1 MKKKKICIITGSR
14 ADYGILSFFL
24 KKIQHDKDFDLKL
37 IVTATHLVPKYGNTF
52 KEILKDNIKI
62 FKKVKL
68 PLKDDRVFDISNATA
83 SGIIKYTEEL
93 SKIKPDLVL
102 VLGDR
107 FESLAFSI
115 ASLYLN
121 LPIAHLHGG
130 ESTLASIDDA
140 IRHSISKMANFH
152 FVSHINY
159 KKKLINMG
167 ENPKNI
173 FIIGSLGV
181 ENIKKVNLFD
191 RAQIEK
197 RLNLKLSS
205 NNFLLTFHPET
216 IGKNK
221 IHQNIHSFSRLIL
234 KKFKDA
240 IIIITSPNIDM
251 GNSKIFNKI
260 ISISKKN
267 KKNIIF
273 KKSLGKKMYFSILK
287 HCRIVIGNSS
297 SGVIE
302 VPSFNIPTIN
312 IGDRQSGRIK
322 AKSVIDCKNDIKS
335 FKLALNKSLSKS
347 FLREIKFS
355 KNPYYKKNCSKNLIN
370 ILKRIKIK
378 NETAKKFYEK
388 QN

>member
-1 MKKKKICIITGSR
+1 
-14 ADYGILSFFL
+14 
-24 KKIQHDKDFDLKL
+24 
-37 IVTATHLVPKYGNTF
+37 
-52 KEILKDNIKI
+52 
-62 FKKVKL
+62 
-68 PLKDDRVFDISNATA
+68 
-83 SGIIKYTEEL
+83 
-93 SKIKPDLVL
+93 
-102 VLGDR
+102 
-107 FESLAFSI
+107 
-115 ASLYLN
+115 
-121 LPIAHLHGG
+121 
-130 ESTLASIDDA
+130 
-140 IRHSISKMANFH
+140 
-152 FVSHINY
+152 
-159 KKKLINMG
+159 
-167 ENPKNI
+167 
-173 FIIGSLGV
+173 
-181 ENIKKVNLFD
+181 
-191 RAQIEK
+191 
-197 RLNLKLSS
+197 
-205 NNFLLTFHPET
+205 
-216 IGKNK
+216 
-221 IHQNIHSFSRLIL
+221 
-234 KKFKDA
+234 
-240 IIIITSPNIDM
+240 M